1 MLGIDADNL
10 KLSHFIKL
18 LANNNSLI
26 ESPILID
33 NQKILIGF
41 NEKEIRSFLPRQVKR
56 EEMDLLLIKT
66 R

>member
-1 MLGIDADNL
+1 
-10 KLSHFIKL
+10 LSHFIKL

-33 NQKILIGF
+33 NQRILIGF